1 MIWMPTFGSPSPQP
15 AASVRVVTARR
26 RSAVALS
33 LRAPEPA
40 EPAVERMSI
49 EICVESR
56 PVARYAVDAET
67 ASALACLLDGPVWL
81 LMVAADVPGCLFGR
95 LWALVPVAVE
105 APLVLGDE
113 DGVYALPLAEV
124 RIADAERVHPG
135 NLIAEVSHLLHH
147 LPPGSAAT
155 D

>member
-1 MIWMPTFGSPSPQP
+1 MPTSGSPSPRA

-33 LRAPEPA
+33 LRAELA
-40 EPAVERMSI
+40 EPAVARMSI

-56 PVARYAVDAET
+56 TIARYAVDAET

-95 LWALVPVAVE
+95 LWALVPAAVE

-124 RIADAERVHPG
+124 SIADAERVHPG

-147 LPPGSAAT
+147 LPPGSVAAG
-155 D
+155 